1 MRVVPQAIVDIDR
14 FLEDAVRAKQQLDA
28 DRWRQEIRPRALQRF
43 AASAR
48 TLRWSPALLKA
59 VVEELYPDRL
69 LADFVGDL
77 DRVPARQWP
86 RVLAIAVA
94 LRRSWRREGLM
105 RLARQLHVSLAE
117 DDEANSHRRES
128 LPHHSRPS
136 RDRFSG
142 SPRTRQGSRL
152 RLDPAQRGYGLD
164 GLLGR
169 AMDRPLRDGRG
180 DLTPTAERRSSH
192 A

>member
-1 MRVVPQAIVDIDR
+1 MRVVPQAVNDIDR
-14 FLEDAVRAKQQLDA
+14 FLEDAIRAKQQLDA
-28 DRWRQEIRPRALQRF
+28 DRWREELRPRALRRF

-48 TLRWSPALLKA
+48 TLRWSPAPLKV
-59 VVEELYPDRL
+59 VVEEMYPDRL
-69 LADFVGDL
+69 FADFVGDL
-77 DRVPARQWP
+77 DRVPARHWP
-86 RVLAIAVA
+86 SVLAIAVA
-94 LRRSWRREGLM
+94 LRRSWRREGLT
-105 RLARQLHVSLAE
+105 RLARQLHVSLAD
-117 DDEANSHRRES
+117 DDEANPHHRES
-128 LPHHSRPS
+128 LPRRSRPS

-152 RLDPAQRGYGLD
+152 RLDPAQRGCGLD

-169 AMDRPLRDGRG
+169 ATDRPLRDGRG